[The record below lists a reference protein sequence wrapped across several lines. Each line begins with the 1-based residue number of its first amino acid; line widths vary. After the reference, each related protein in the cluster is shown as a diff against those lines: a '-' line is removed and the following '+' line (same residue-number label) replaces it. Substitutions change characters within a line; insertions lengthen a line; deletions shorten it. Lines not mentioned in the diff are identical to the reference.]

1 MPETTTAKQQ
11 WSSTAGPRQTK
22 QVNDALKKL
31 QWHGKTIKEI
41 TDRGEHCYIP
51 MVTGVVSPACVQA
64 QVQIGNAVGWTVTK
78 DNFKQIIA
86 ACEAAIKVIPFQV
99 LDKRTTPEQQAEEAK
114 KRAAWQEEKAI
125 KDAAFDIEYRKHL
138 AELEK
143 RYPWA
148 KSPDSGLSPHA
159 RAAANMRTEL
169 AKAFPG
175 IKFTVKSKSFSGGD
189 SIDVDWEMGPTEK
202 EVKEITSKYEDGHF
216 DGMQDMYIHDASA
229 FKKAVGRV
237 LGDIKYCSEHRDY
250 GIGIYS
256 KMRDIILSHYN
267 LPPVL
272 SAEWPG
278 DTDWHDIDCQGRT
291 CWELVRSAL
300 RATSFPPGAVIDG
313 LTDNPNGNGLD
324 RFLVT
329 YKAPEKPAPVAGGSG
344 AAHVEKHHHTKKD
357 FDMWLVI
364 LDNRVERDEFDKI
377 RDKCKRA
384 GGWYSRQWGKTPGG
398 FAFDTEAAANEFAAT
413 L

>member
-1 MPETTTAKQQ
+1 MSETATAKQQ

-22 QVNDALKKL
+22 LVNDALKKL

-64 QVQIGNAVGWTVTK
+64 QSQIGNAVGWTVTK

-99 LDKRTTPEQQAEEAK
+99 LDKRTTPEQQAEEAR
-114 KRAAWQEEKAI
+114 KRAAWQEEKTA
-125 KDAAFDIEYRKHL
+125 KDAAFDIEYKKHL

-148 KSPDSGLSPHA
+148 KGVDSGLSPHA

-202 EVKEITSKYEDGHF
+202 EVHAITNKYEDGHF

-237 LGDIKYCSEHRDY
+237 LGDIKYCSGNRGYPAKDLITVRDH
-250 GIGIYS
+250 IM
-256 KMRDIILSHYN
+256 KEMRIPDGVKDDLAGWYNYIVSEGTNISLSS
-267 LPPVL
+267 V
-272 SAEWPG
+272 
-278 DTDWHDIDCQGRT
+278 T
-291 CWELVRSAL
+291 RSAL
-300 RATSFPPGAVIDG
+300 RHTSFPPGAVVDG
-313 LTDNPNGNGLD
+313 IIDNPNGNGLD

-344 AAHVEKHHHTKKD
+344 AAYVEKHHHTKKD